1 MPRAAALLVAG
12 IAAALPG
19 LHRLMPDGTLRAR
32 PGLPAAIATMG
43 LVSVAFFGAETLLP
57 LFLTVFRGQS
67 ATVAG
72 LALSG
77 ATLTWTAGAWVQA
90 RAAKRG
96 ARSALVATG
105 AALIAGGI
113 VIVGMV
119 FDDRAP
125 VFLAATGWALV
136 GFGMGI
142 AHSTISLTVIE
153 QAPAG
158 AEGAASAGMQLAN
171 VLGVALGA
179 GIGGAA
185 VAMVDR
191 GDVSPPT
198 GFAAAF
204 AVMVAAAL
212 ATLALARRLP
222 ARGDAGGAVVDRHSG
237 ATA

>member
-1 MPRAAALLVAG
+1 
-12 IAAALPG
+12 
-19 LHRLMPDGTLRAR
+19 MPDGTLRAR
-32 PGLPAAIATMG
+32 PGLPAAIAAMG

-57 LFLTVFRGQS
+57 LFLTVFRGQP

-90 RAAKRG
+90 RVARRG
-96 ARSALVATG
+96 ARSVLVG
-105 AALIAGGI
+105 AGAVLIA
-113 VIVGMV
+113 VGMV
-119 FDDRAP
+119 VVGIVFHERAP
-125 VFLAATGWALV
+125 VFLAAGGWAVV
-136 GFGMGI
+136 GLGMGI
-142 AHSTISLTVIE
+142 AHSTISLIVIE

-191 GDVSPPT
+191 GDLAPAT

-204 AVMVAAAL
+204 AVMIATAL
-212 ATLALARRLP
+212 ATMALARRLP
-222 ARGDAGGAVVDRHSG
+222 ARRDAAG
-237 ATA
+237 